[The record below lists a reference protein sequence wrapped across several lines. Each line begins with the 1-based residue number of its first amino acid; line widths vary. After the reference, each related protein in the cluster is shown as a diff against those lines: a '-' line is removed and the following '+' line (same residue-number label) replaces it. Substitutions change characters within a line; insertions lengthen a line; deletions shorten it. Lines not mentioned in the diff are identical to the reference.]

1 MKKDSE
7 EARLMRRVER
17 RFSNGVVKYGL
28 IEEGD
33 RILVGLSGGKDS
45 MALLELLARRSR
57 IFRPRFWRRMSR

>member
-17 RFSNGVVKYGL
+17 RFANGVVTYGL

-45 MALLELLARRSR
+45 MEYRL
-57 IFRPRFWRRMSR
+57 